1 MRWRT
6 RDIAPS
12 WWWQEAPGFV
22 AVLGRSGRAQVLS
35 LLGLWDFWAV
45 LQLVKGE
52 GVLTEEGVNPDW
64 SVENTVSNI

>member
-1 MRWRT
+1 M
-6 RDIAPS
+6 
-12 WWWQEAPGFV
+12 